1 MTLELVIK
9 NSLIKHW
16 KGNMIKFYL
25 KKKGRISLYTQDS
38 FETLPAKEEILWID
52 ITFPSQ
58 NDFKV
63 IESEY
68 NLEFPTRQES
78 QEIEVSSRFWEDED
92 DITINS
98 FFMISEDKH
107 SYNESISFIL
117 KDHMLITI
125 RYREFK
131 TFNDCEKKLLS
142 APNLFISGYDVF
154 GYILESRIDIDA
166 DIIENLS
173 KSVTTLRKQLF
184 SDETDNEDILE
195 IISRFEDMNTMIRD
209 SLIDK
214 QRIISSMLK
223 SPKVPQSLQNNL
235 KIMIKDVNSLIEYTK
250 YNFDRLDYI
259 HNIFLGLLGIEQ
271 NKVVKIFTVVS
282 VIFLPPT
289 LIASIYGMNFEFM
302 PELDWIFGYPF
313 SLGLMLASAI
323 LPIFI
328 FKKKGWL

>member
-1 MTLELVIK
+1 
-9 NSLIKHW
+9 
-16 KGNMIKFYL
+16 MIKFYL
-25 KKKGRISLYTQDS
+25 KEKKRIVLHTMDSLD
-38 FETLPAKEEILWID
+38 ELPSKENILWID

-58 NDFKV
+58 EEFKK
-63 IESEY
+63 IENKY

-78 QEIEVSSRFWEDED
+78 QEIEISSRFWEDEE

-98 FFMISEDKH
+98 FFMIADEHH
-107 SYNESISFIL
+107 SFNESISFIL
-117 KDHMLITI
+117 KEHMLITI

-131 TFNDCEKKLLS
+131 TFNDCEKKLFTS
-142 APNLFISGYDVF
+142 PNLFLSGYDLL

-173 KSVTTLRKQLF
+173 RSVTTLRKQLF
-184 SDETDNEDILE
+184 ADETDTDNEDILE

-214 QRIISSMLK
+214 QRIISSLLK
-223 SPKVPQSLQNNL
+223 SPKVPNTLLNNL
-235 KIMIKDVNSLIEYTK
+235 KIMIKDVNSLIDYTR
-250 YNFDRLDYI
+250 YIFDRLDYI
-259 HNIFLGLLGIEQ
+259 HNIFLALLGIEQ

-302 PELDWIFGYPF
+302 PELDWLFGYPF
-313 SLGLMLASAI
+313 SLGLMLISAV
-323 LPIFI
+323 LPIYI